1 MRIIAVSL
9 LGLCALTLAQSPS
22 GSPANSP
29 DAGRKMIDKTV
40 AALGGDKFLNMR
52 NRVATGRIYGFFH
65 DQISG
70 RELVKSYVNYLSSPS
85 PAGLAVEE
93 RQLLGK
99 KLDYSNLFTPT
110 GAWDIT
116 FRGARSYPPEDWSRY
131 VRTTRND
138 ILYILRCR
146 LNEPGMQF
154 DYIGSDIYVSRH
166 MEIVDITDSTD
177 QTVRV
182 FLDHNTMLPM
192 HETYAW
198 FDEKTRE
205 HNDAAADF
213 DKYRD
218 SGGAMWPFVVE
229 RQRNGYKVF
238 QLFADTEAI
247 DQPLPPGIFDL
258 PPGAQVLK
266 PVD

>member
-1 MRIIAVSL
+1 MRII
-9 LGLCALTLAQSPS
+9 LGLSALAAAITFAQ
-22 GSPANSP
+22 SPANSP

-40 AALGGDKFLNMR
+40 AALGGERFLNMR

-70 RELVKSYVNYLSSPS
+70 RELVKSYASYLPSPS
-85 PAGLAVEE
+85 AAGLAIEE

-116 FRGARSYPPEDWSRY
+116 FRGARSYPPDDWSRY

-154 DYIGSDIYVSRH
+154 EYIGSDIYVSRH
-166 MEIVDITDSTD
+166 MEIVDIIDSTD

-182 FLDHNTMLPM
+182 YLDHNTMLPM

-205 HNDAAADF
+205 HNDAAADY

-218 SGGAMWPFVVE
+218 AGGVMWPFVVE

-238 QLFADTEAI
+238 QLFADTEQV
-247 DQPLPPGIFDL
+247 DQSLPPGIFDL

-266 PVD
+266 PLE